1 MAQKYIKPNTAAPR
15 PSILGEAK
23 PTVATTPVSFVFGKA
38 NYQLL
43 AASIVIVALGFIIMS
58 GNTDIYSNTKI
69 VIAPLV
75 VLAGF
80 GLAFYAIL
88 KKPAPNA

>member
-1 MAQKYIKPNTAAPR
+1 MAQKYIKPVY
-15 PSILGEAK
+15 GQK
-23 PTVATTPVSFVFGKA
+23 PGTTPTAPVANTQPVTFVFGKT
-38 NYQLL
+38 NYQILAVSILL
-43 AASIVIVALGFIIMS
+43 VIIGFVLMS

-80 GLAFYAIL
+80 GLGFYSIL
-88 KKPAPNA
+88 KKTGSQA